1 MQDLVVLVGEDRIIF
16 GLDFP
21 YNSLDDTRLALQT
34 IQSLDISPAAKE
46 KILGGTLRT
55 LLATAREPACTA
67 ANA

>member
-1 MQDLVVLVGEDRIIF
+1 MQDLVALVGEDRIIF

-34 IQSLDISPAAKE
+34 VQSLDISAAAKE

-55 LLATAREPACTA
+55 LLATAREPAVA
-67 ANA
+67 AGA